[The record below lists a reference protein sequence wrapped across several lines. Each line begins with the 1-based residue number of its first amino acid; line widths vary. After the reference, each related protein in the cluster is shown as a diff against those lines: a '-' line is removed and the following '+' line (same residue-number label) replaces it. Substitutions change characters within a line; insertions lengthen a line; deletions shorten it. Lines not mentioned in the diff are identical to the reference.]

1 MQFDMFSHSTNFS
14 DTVSVGQYI
23 NIIAT
28 GPLIIVFI
36 SHKY

>member
-14 DTVSVGQYI
+14 DTVGQYI
-23 NIIAT
+23 KIIAT

-36 SHKY
+36 NHKY